1 MDRDLLV
8 TYILD
13 LKRSIVEQ
21 LNVVVLDKVVG
32 SAEGAQ
38 DQKDHG
44 QGQGSPREWRE
55 AGQALIAAVQ
65 DVTDRVL
72 GVVDL
77 IVALTERREGGYWQT
92 GIEEYCYGLTG
103 RERDS

>member
-38 DQKDHG
+38 D
-44 QGQGSPREWRE
+44 
-55 AGQALIAAVQ
+55 
-65 DVTDRVL
+65 
-72 GVVDL
+72 
-77 IVALTERREGGYWQT
+77 
-92 GIEEYCYGLTG
+92 
-103 RERDS
+103 

>member
-1 MDRDLLV
+1 MSNSVSCSLWMHIWCSDCTSMIRFCTSCQVRLSSSLYRERRLFLETELMDRDLLV

-38 DQKDHG
+38 D
-44 QGQGSPREWRE
+44 
-55 AGQALIAAVQ
+55 
-65 DVTDRVL
+65 
-72 GVVDL
+72 
-77 IVALTERREGGYWQT
+77 
-92 GIEEYCYGLTG
+92 
-103 RERDS
+103 